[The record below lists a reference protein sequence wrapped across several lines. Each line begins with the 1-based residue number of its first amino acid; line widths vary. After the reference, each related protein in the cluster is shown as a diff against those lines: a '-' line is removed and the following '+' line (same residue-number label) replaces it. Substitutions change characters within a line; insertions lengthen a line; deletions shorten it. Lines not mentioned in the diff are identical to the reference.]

1 MPAKCPGC
9 GYESDDENDFLAHLV
24 ECKSEP
30 ENRWQTYADVVEPV
44 ELPFKNSDI
53 LQEE

>member
-1 MPAKCPGC
+1 MPAICPGC

-24 ECKSEP
+24 ECEAEP
-30 ENRWQTYADVVEPV
+30 ENKWTTYIDVVEPR

-53 LQEE
+53 LEEE